1 MGVGG
6 GEPRSSTAGR
16 DGTGGGGK
24 KRKADET
31 ADASDAADK
40 SSKPR
45 VADQLSRA
53 EISRAVAL
61 MLAKTRKV
69 RER

>member
-1 MGVGG
+1 MSHFFG
-6 GEPRSSTAGR
+6 SA
-16 DGTGGGGK
+16 DGGGK

-31 ADASDAADK
+31 ADASDDADK

>member
-1 MGVGG
+1 MAQTTMSHFFG
-6 GEPRSSTAGR
+6 SA
-16 DGTGGGGK
+16 DGGGK

-45 VADQLSRA
+45 VGENQLSRA

>member
-1 MGVGG
+1 MAQTTMSHFFG
-6 GEPRSSTAGR
+6 SA
-16 DGTGGGGK
+16 DGGGK

-45 VADQLSRA
+45 VGEGGNQLSRA

>member
-1 MGVGG
+1 MAQTTMSHFFG
-6 GEPRSSTAGR
+6 SA
-16 DGTGGGGK
+16 DGGGK

-31 ADASDAADK
+31 ADAADK

>member
-1 MGVGG
+1 MAQTTMSHFFG
-6 GEPRSSTAGR
+6 SA
-16 DGTGGGGK
+16 DGGGK

-31 ADASDAADK
+31 ADASDDADK

-45 VADQLSRA
+45 VGEGGNQLSRA

>member
-1 MGVGG
+1 MSHFFG
-6 GEPRSSTAGR
+6 SA
-16 DGTGGGGK
+16 DGGGK

>member
-1 MGVGG
+1 MAQTTMSHFFG
-6 GEPRSSTAGR
+6 SA
-16 DGTGGGGK
+16 DGGGK

-45 VADQLSRA
+45 VAEGGNQLSRA